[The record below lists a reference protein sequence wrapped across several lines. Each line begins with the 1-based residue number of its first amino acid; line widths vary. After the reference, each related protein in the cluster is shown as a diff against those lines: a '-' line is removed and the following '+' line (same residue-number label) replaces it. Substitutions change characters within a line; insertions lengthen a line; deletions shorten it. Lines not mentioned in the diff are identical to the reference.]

1 MDLGLHLG
9 GGQGGGSAAMPT
21 AAAAAAGDQT
31 TWVDAS
37 GFFFSVCAELDVG
50 ELIHGEHFNLFE
62 AMSALEIM
70 DPKMDAGMATTKYK
84 TADEAIESGAAPI
97 NLSVHQLVDV
107 MDHLLACEATW
118 HKGHPL
124 AQTVFSCLYLLKLER
139 TTPNS
144 LLHAFCTSVRATCS
158 LVRTTVALADI
169 HEEEDFVTIAYG
181 LPVEG
186 EGDAKCL
193 SLLSSVEETILRQL
207 RFTKGTASGKR
218 KGGQD
223 AECLQDDPA
232 LEEGYCQAI
241 LCRLR
246 FRKAF
251 FRTLSYMEKPQ
262 GRGLEMARKHIAAA
276 LSELR
281 DIRLSSA
288 FLDPSSNVDLAKTQ
302 NQNLSSDTNSRDSG
316 LVKEKPSTASGRP
329 AVGFD
334 ESVNRRLL
342 APTPPRS
349 IKILCWEDAL
359 KYFEQLFEDL
369 DQICSLPLSLGL
381 EELLQF
387 LVDFQQSQ
395 PDLFARAQLQLLI
408 LQDDKLLGQEPMA
421 GALYKVLGMPANGI
435 NNNQQTQTFVTQASR
450 LMQHLL
456 KVMCTNTAW
465 QRRKLGRVIL
475 DWANLL
481 QESWWTDNVIMAW
494 AAEQTCWIVTH
505 FLMLGFQ
512 LDLYAPSE
520 YCMLYWY
527 LDHAFLTL
535 LHYKLAKE
543 KSLFEHQASPLPDSP
558 DSAKK
563 KGKKK
568 KGGTSMKVTGTALKD
583 VKLTSSI
590 LLIQCYIDLCKGF
603 IWMLAALTLDCKLVN
618 RTPIF
623 NTEQERFLQRFE
635 ILFKVLAPEPMSYFQ
650 FKEATCHNHFSIKE
664 QYQKS
669 YDHFVAVQQRIQEL
683 GPAPTKA
690 PELSAVSRG
699 QRAID
704 VRKMEQVALRNR
716 IALQIVHQAGPGDN
730 LRVSFEFSQ
739 HPCFP
744 VAVVKKS

>member
-1 MDLGLHLG
+1 MELGLHLG

-21 AAAAAAGDQT
+21 AAAGDQT

-97 NLSVHQLVDV
+97 NLSVHELVDV

-193 SLLSSVEETILRQL
+193 SLLSSVEEIVLRQL
-207 RFTKGTASGKR
+207 RSTKGTASGKR

-288 FLDPSSNVDLAKTQ
+288 FLDPSSNVDLEKTR
-302 NQNLSSDTNSRDSG
+302 NQNLSSDTDSRDSG
-316 LVKEKPSTASGRP
+316 LVTEKPSTASGRP

-349 IKILCWEDAL
+349 IKILCWEDVSA
-359 KYFEQLFEDL
+359 F
-369 DQICSLPLSLGL
+369 SSHLG
-381 EELLQF
+381 
-387 LVDFQQSQ
+387 S
-395 PDLFARAQLQLLI
+395 
-408 LQDDKLLGQEPMA
+408 
-421 GALYKVLGMPANGI
+421 
-435 NNNQQTQTFVTQASR
+435 
-450 LMQHLL
+450 
-456 KVMCTNTAW
+456 
-465 QRRKLGRVIL
+465 
-475 DWANLL
+475 
-481 QESWWTDNVIMAW
+481 
-494 AAEQTCWIVTH
+494 
-505 FLMLGFQ
+505 
-512 LDLYAPSE
+512 
-520 YCMLYWY
+520 
-527 LDHAFLTL
+527 
-535 LHYKLAKE
+535 
-543 KSLFEHQASPLPDSP
+543 
-558 DSAKK
+558 
-563 KGKKK
+563 
-568 KGGTSMKVTGTALKD
+568 
-583 VKLTSSI
+583 
-590 LLIQCYIDLCKGF
+590 
-603 IWMLAALTLDCKLVN
+603 
-618 RTPIF
+618 
-623 NTEQERFLQRFE
+623 
-635 ILFKVLAPEPMSYFQ
+635 
-650 FKEATCHNHFSIKE
+650 
-664 QYQKS
+664 
-669 YDHFVAVQQRIQEL
+669 
-683 GPAPTKA
+683 
-690 PELSAVSRG
+690 
-699 QRAID
+699 
-704 VRKMEQVALRNR
+704 
-716 IALQIVHQAGPGDN
+716 
-730 LRVSFEFSQ
+730 
-739 HPCFP
+739 
-744 VAVVKKS
+744 